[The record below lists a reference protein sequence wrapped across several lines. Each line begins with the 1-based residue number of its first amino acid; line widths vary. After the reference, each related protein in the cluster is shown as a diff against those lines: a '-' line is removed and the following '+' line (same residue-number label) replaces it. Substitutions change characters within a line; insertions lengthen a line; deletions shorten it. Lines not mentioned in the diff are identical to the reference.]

1 MTRAFADR
9 LYDQLVAEVAE
20 RRSRDGYPPGLEGE
34 LDAYAAAMVA
44 ARAGPV
50 PHPPPPARNWRTRA
64 RERLSRRSADDGDGL
79 SPGRRILF
87 VVQRYGREV
96 AGGAE
101 LHCREFATRLA
112 GRGHHVEVL
121 TSRATS
127 ADGWDNVYPAGDE
140 ELDGVTVHRLGVD
153 APRNN
158 AAFETMTAEVL
169 WSGAPPSLAE
179 QEEWRLLQGP
189 TLPGLAP
196 WLEAHAQGFDV
207 VVHFSYLFATTWAG
221 LPVSGRAAPTVLHAT
236 AHDEPAFWLPA
247 YDALFALPTRF
258 AWSTEEE
265 RQLLLRRGAPDA
277 GAVIGV
283 GVDLASPGRA
293 ESFRAVLGLGARP
306 YLLFVGRVEAGKG
319 SEELLSFFA
328 AYKERHP
335 GPLALVFVGPA
346 EGRQGSDDVRFAG
359 YVDDQ
364 QRADAIAGSLA
375 LVQPSFFE
383 SFSMVLTEAWAQR
396 RPVLVQGHTD
406 VLVGQVRRSGGGVYY
421 RGFAEFEA
429 AVELLTGRA
438 ELADELGLRG
448 RAFAERSYRWDAVLD
463 LYESLL
469 ATAARPGA
477 GR

>member
-1 MTRAFADR
+1 
-9 LYDQLVAEVAE
+9 
-20 RRSRDGYPPGLEGE
+20 
-34 LDAYAAAMVA
+34 MVA

-221 LPVSGRAAPTVLHAT
+221 LPVSGRAAPRCCT
-236 AHDEPAFWLPA
+236 PP
-247 YDALFALPTRF
+247 PTT
-258 AWSTEEE
+258 S
-265 RQLLLRRGAPDA
+265 QPSG
-277 GAVIGV
+277 
-283 GVDLASPGRA
+283 SPPTTRC
-293 ESFRAVLGLGARP
+293 SRCRL
-306 YLLFVGRVEAGKG
+306 
-319 SEELLSFFA
+319 
-328 AYKERHP
+328 
-335 GPLALVFVGPA
+335 
-346 EGRQGSDDVRFAG
+346 
-359 YVDDQ
+359 
-364 QRADAIAGSLA
+364 GSLG
-375 LVQPSFFE
+375 PP
-383 SFSMVLTEAWAQR
+383 R
-396 RPVLVQGHTD
+396 RNVSCCCAGEHPTPV
-406 VLVGQVRRSGGGVYY
+406 R
-421 RGFAEFEA
+421 
-429 AVELLTGRA
+429 
-438 ELADELGLRG
+438 
-448 RAFAERSYRWDAVLD
+448 
-463 LYESLL
+463 
-469 ATAARPGA
+469 
-477 GR
+477 

>member
-1 MTRAFADR
+1 
-9 LYDQLVAEVAE
+9 
-20 RRSRDGYPPGLEGE
+20 
-34 LDAYAAAMVA
+34 
-44 ARAGPV
+44 
-50 PHPPPPARNWRTRA
+50 
-64 RERLSRRSADDGDGL
+64 
-79 SPGRRILF
+79 
-87 VVQRYGREV
+87 
-96 AGGAE
+96 
-101 LHCREFATRLA
+101 
-112 GRGHHVEVL
+112 
-121 TSRATS
+121 
-127 ADGWDNVYPAGDE
+127 
-140 ELDGVTVHRLGVD
+140 
-153 APRNN
+153 
-158 AAFETMTAEVL
+158 
-169 WSGAPPSLAE
+169 
-179 QEEWRLLQGP
+179 
-189 TLPGLAP
+189 
-196 WLEAHAQGFDV
+196 
-207 VVHFSYLFATTWAG
+207 
-221 LPVSGRAAPTVLHAT
+221 
-236 AHDEPAFWLPA
+236 
-247 YDALFALPTRF
+247 
-258 AWSTEEE
+258 
-265 RQLLLRRGAPDA
+265 
-277 GAVIGV
+277 
-283 GVDLASPGRA
+283 VDLASPGRA

-346 EGRQGSDDVRFAG
+346 EGRHGSDDVRFAG